1 MRSLVLLLLLA
12 SSAPAGQARA
22 SELAPCT
29 DQNLLSGR
37 SPSWWRDVYRT
48 EMVTDGISGR
58 DGDPELGTRSAV
70 LASGAAVVEFD
81 LGAEHEITS
90 GLLQGSAAGQ
100 FLVEMSS
107 DGSRWA
113 PLWAASQAEGVG
125 LRTRLA
131 KGLRAQG
138 RYLRL
143 LGVANAGAV
152 ALSELQVFCRP
163 PEQLPV
169 QVQAAEPVAAAQ
181 TVVVEQ
187 SRRALVLLGPV
198 LLALVLL
205 IGWPA
210 NLRRGRLA
218 LLAAG
223 AAFVLGL
230 AFAARNMTLTMA
242 AACGGTMATAAMVV
256 GLALRRRAAEAPS
269 RAVLAAVALLIG
281 SATMT
286 YTNFGRFGGYWSVHY
301 HDVLHYALGA
311 KYAPELRYDGLYAC
325 LLEAHGEE
333 RRWTVATPQ
342 TVRDL
347 RDDSLVPAAQMAARR
362 SCANRFDSPRWQAFR
377 QDAAFFMG
385 QLAPAAWVAVFTD
398 HGYNAT
404 PVWTWLWAPL
414 LRRVPVS
421 TLWLE
426 RLAHVDEIAY
436 AAMALIALALLGPV
450 RSAWLAVLFGFGF
463 PWIALWTGGGLGRSL
478 WLLALV
484 VALGLAARRRYWPTG
499 IALGISAALQLF
511 PALIVAGPLLL
522 AARRG
527 DEGDRRGARRIVL
540 AATVTGIVLALLSL
554 QVAGPTLWLDF
565 VRNTSR
571 QAASGSV
578 NRIGPAIVAAQLT
591 SSVGVHWLLPAL
603 FLAYWARSAWRMRD
617 VARVLSLSVLVPIFA
632 LRLSSYYLA
641 IVIAL
646 VPLMDSA
653 WRVVGAVIGLLVV
666 PHGLALL
673 ANGNPSPGDY
683 AWMSVAVLG
692 IGVWLCFL
700 EGRLDKVRSAAPT

>member
-1 MRSLVLLLLLA
+1 MA
-12 SSAPAGQARA
+12 
-22 SELAPCT
+22 
-29 DQNLLSGR
+29 
-37 SPSWWRDVYRT
+37 
-48 EMVTDGISGR
+48 TDGISGR

-81 LGAEHEITS
+81 LGAEHVITS

-100 FLVEMSS
+100 FLVELSS
-107 DGSRWA
+107 DGSRWV
-113 PLWAASQAEGVG
+113 PLWAASQAEGAG

-131 KGLRAQG
+131 KGLHGQG

-143 LGVANAGAV
+143 LGMGPAGAAAV
-152 ALSELQVFCRP
+152 SELQVFCRP

-169 QVQAAEPVAAAQ
+169 EVRAAEPVATAQ

-198 LLALVLL
+198 LLALILL

-210 NLRRGRLA
+210 NLRRGHLA

-242 AACGGTMATAAMVV
+242 AACGGSMAAAAMAV
-256 GLALRRRAAEAPS
+256 GMAVRRRSARAPS

-281 SATMT
+281 AATMT

-347 RDDSLVPAAQMAARR
+347 RDDSLVPAAQMAGRR
-362 SCANRFDSPRWQAFR
+362 SCANRFDSQRWQAFR
-377 QDAAFFMG
+377 RDAAFFMG

-414 LRRVPVS
+414 LRRVPVT

-436 AAMALIALALLGPV
+436 AALALIALALLGPV
-450 RSAWLAVLFGFGF
+450 RSALLAVLFGFGF
-463 PWIALWTGGGLGRSL
+463 PWLALWTGGGLGRSL

-484 VALGLAARRRYWPTG
+484 VAIGLAARRRYLSTG
-499 IALGISAALQLF
+499 IALGISGALQLF
-511 PALIVAGPLLL
+511 PALIVAGPLLV

-527 DEGDRRGARRIVL
+527 NEDERRGAGRLVL
-540 AATVTGIVLALLSL
+540 AATVTGGVLVLLSL

-565 VRNTSR
+565 VRNTFR

-578 NRIGPAIVAAQLT
+578 NRIGPAIVAAQVT
-591 SSVGVHWLLPAL
+591 SSAAVHWLVPAA
-603 FLAYWARSAWRMRD
+603 FLVYWARSAWRVRD
-617 VARVLSLSVLVPIFA
+617 VGRLLSLSVLVPIFA

-641 IVIAL
+641 MVIVL
-646 VPLMDSA
+646 VPLLDSA
-653 WRVVGAVIGLLVV
+653 GRVAGAVVGLLVV
-666 PHGLALL
+666 PQVLALL
-673 ANGNPSPGDY
+673 ADGNPGPGGY
-683 AWMSVAVLG
+683 AWMSVAILG
-692 IGVWLCFL
+692 VGAAICRL
-700 EGRLDKVRSAAPT
+700 EGKRGSAAATQAALGFRG